1 MQISGGGSIFA
12 RVETSDNN
20 IRVIVRN
27 RKARHDFEIR
37 GTIEAGIELKGS
49 EVKSIRAGKISL
61 AESYAF
67 IKDGEVFIRNM
78 HIAAYKMAGQ
88 AAVDPMRLRR
98 LLLHKSEIAKL
109 EIKINQKGIALV
121 PLTVYFKG
129 KTAKVELAMAVGRK
143 QYDKRQAIAEK
154 EAKRRVARAMRIDKK

>member
-1 MQISGGGSIFA
+1 MSG
-12 RVETSDNN
+12 NN

-49 EVKSIRAGKISL
+49 EVKSIRNGKISL
-61 AESYAF
+61 AESYAY

-88 AAVDPMRLRR
+88 SAVDPMRLRR

-109 EIKINQKGIALV
+109 EIKINQKGITLV

-129 KTAKVELAMAVGRK
+129 NTAKVELAMAVGRK